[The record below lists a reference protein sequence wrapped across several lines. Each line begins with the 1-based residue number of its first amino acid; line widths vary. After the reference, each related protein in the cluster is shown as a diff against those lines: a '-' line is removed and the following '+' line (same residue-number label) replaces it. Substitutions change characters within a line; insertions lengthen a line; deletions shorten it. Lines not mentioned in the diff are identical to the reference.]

1 MSLFRYSGLT
11 TKVRAMSGKL
21 LDSEDFEQISSL
33 GSVPEVIGWLK
44 KTPSYAKILE
54 KENENDLH
62 RGQAEGIV
70 MQSLFADFSKLYRFS
85 NLEQRAFLDSYF
97 RRYEIT
103 CLKMLVRAV
112 FGNGGTL
119 TDVSEYREIFAR
131 HSRFPLIQ
139 AASADTMEGLI
150 QALEGTPYCSVL
162 KNVYA
167 GGGEKLFD
175 YEFALDMFYFTDL
188 WKRVRKNLKKQ
199 DREAVIQS
207 VGTEIDLL
215 NLQWIYRAKKYY
227 RMEASDIYALIIPV
241 HYRLST
247 EEIKGMAEAD
257 SEEEML
263 SRAAATKYGRFAK
276 QEDHP
281 GLEKAGSRIQEKVH
295 AALMGQKPYSAACL
309 DVYLYRKEREVH
321 KIITAMECVRYGLPA
336 EKIREYLA

>member
-21 LDSEDFEQISSL
+21 LDREDFEQITSL
-33 GSVPEVIGWLK
+33 DSVAAVIGWLK
-44 KTPSYAKILE
+44 KKPSYAKILE

-62 RGQAEGIV
+62 RGQAEGMI

-85 NLEQRAFLDSYF
+85 DLKQRAFLDSYF

-112 FGNGGTL
+112 FGNGDTL
-119 TDVSEYREIFAR
+119 TDVLEYREIFAR
-131 HSRFPLIQ
+131 HSGFPLMQ
-139 AASADTMEGLI
+139 AAAADTMEDLI
-150 QALEGTPYCSVL
+150 RALEGTPYCCVL

-167 GGGEKLFD
+167 GGKEKLLD

-188 WKRVRKNLKKQ
+188 WKRVKKNLKKQ
-199 DREAVIQS
+199 DREALILS

-227 RMEASDIYALIIPV
+227 RMEAAAIYTLIIPV
-241 HYRLST
+241 HYRLSG
-247 EEIKGMAEAD
+247 EEIKAMAEAE
-257 SEEEML
+257 SCQEML
-263 SRAAATKYGRFAK
+263 SRAASTKYGKFVK
-276 QEDHP
+276 QEDS
-281 GLEKAGSRIQEKVH
+281 GLEKAGDRIREGVH